1 MDNLIKTMAGI
12 VDTANSRIGGD
23 MSFETDLEFGKDA
36 EKTILDRVRKKY
48 PLAFMIEGKHK
59 AYDIFVPE
67 KNMGIEIKCDRQA
80 EQTGNA
86 FIEIECNKTYSG
98 IITTTAEWLVY
109 KTSNRTFWIKTKELR
124 DYLIAEA
131 KELPMF
137 NSTPRGETSSVR
149 GYLVPV
155 QDFKLLSFSVENTE
169 CLT

>member
-1 MDNLIKTMAGI
+1 MSDLLKTMEDI
-12 VDTANSRIGGD
+12 VDTHLTRIGGD
-23 MSFETDLEFGKDA
+23 MGFEIDLEFGKEA
-36 EKTILDRVRKKY
+36 EKRILDRVRKKY
-48 PLAFMIEGKHK
+48 PLAFMVEGKHK

-67 KNMGIEIKCDRQA
+67 KNMGIEIKCDRRA
-80 EQTGNA
+80 EKTGNV

-98 IITTTAEWLVY
+98 IITTTAEWFVY
-109 KTSNRTFWIKTKELR
+109 QTDSRIFWIKTKELR

-137 NSTPRGETSSVR
+137 NNTPRGEMSSVR

-155 QDFKLLSFSVENTE
+155 QDFRLLSFIVENTE